1 MVERRPANNTV
12 TFPMA
17 SKPTS
22 AKSAATKTSAK
33 KSISKKP
40 IGFVG
45 IGNMGGPMV
54 RCLAKAGF
62 HICIYDVNTK
72 VTSAFGTQTG
82 TVSIA
87 PDLPSLG
94 AACEVVITMLPNSK
108 IVRAAVIG
116 SKTSPG
122 LASTLSQGSI
132 VIDMS
137 SSYPLDTQKL
147 GADLAKS
154 GIALLDAPVSG
165 GVPKAVSGTLAI
177 MTGGDDSVIECAT
190 PVLSAMGIVHRTGAL
205 GSGHAM
211 KALNNYVSSAGLIA
225 TAEALLIGQKF
236 GLNGAVMT
244 KVLNA
249 STGRN
254 NTTENKAER
263 YMLNGAFNS
272 GFALALME
280 KDVGMA
286 QQLAEALK
294 MNAGELEFVSA
305 YLTKALKALGPD
317 ADHTAVYAFAEKK
330 K

>member
-1 MVERRPANNTV
+1 
-12 TFPMA
+12 MA

-22 AKSAATKTSAK
+22 AKSVAAKKAPAK
-33 KSISKKP
+33 KSVSKKP

-72 VTSAFGTQTG
+72 ATAAFGTEVG

-108 IVRAAVIG
+108 IVRAAAIG
-116 SKTSPG
+116 SKASPG
-122 LASTLSQGSI
+122 FAATMSEGSI
-132 VIDMS
+132 IIDMS

-154 GIALLDAPVSG
+154 GISLIDAPVSG

-177 MTGGDDSVIECAT
+177 ITGGDASVIECAT
-190 PVLSAMGIVHRTGAL
+190 PVLSAMGTVHLTGAL

-225 TAEALLIGQKF
+225 TAEALLIGQNF
-236 GLNGAVMT
+236 GLDGAVMT

-294 MNAGELEFVSA
+294 MNASELEFVST

>member
-1 MVERRPANNTV
+1 MVARHQQPTVPPA
-12 TFPMA
+12 MA
-17 SKPTS
+17 SKPAA
-22 AKSAATKTSAK
+22 AKPAPKKTTTKKPAS
-33 KSISKKP
+33 KP

-45 IGNMGGPMV
+45 IGNMGAPMV

-62 HICIYDVNTK
+62 HVCIYDVNTSA
-72 VTSAFGTQTG
+72 TAAFGTEVG

-94 AACEVVITMLPNSK
+94 AACDVVITMLPNSK
-108 IVRAAVIG
+108 IVRAAAIG
-116 SKTSPG
+116 SKANPG
-122 LASTLSQGSI
+122 FAGTLSEGSI

-154 GIALLDAPVSG
+154 GITLIDAPVSG

-177 MTGGDDSVIECAT
+177 MTGGDGTVIGRAT
-190 PVLSAMGIVHRTGAL
+190 PVLSAMGTVHRTGAL

-225 TAEALLIGQKF
+225 TAEALIIGQKF
-236 GLNGAVMT
+236 GLDGAVMT

-294 MNAGELEFVSA
+294 LNAVELEFVSG
-305 YLTKALKALGPD
+305 YLTKALKSLGPD